1 MINPWKILGKVAK
14 YLIVIVLTG
23 LLWMLGGSMVTEKD
37 TLAVIGGF
45 GVYFAILAMWVIVI
59 AKEVNSMAEK
69 VMDTEDESEQ

>member
-59 AKEVNSMAEK
+59 AKEVNSMAAN
-69 VMDTEDESEQ
+69 VMETEDESEQ

>member
-37 TLAVIGGF
+37 TLAVIGDF